1 MSFVLNKNI
10 NLKYI
15 LGRKCPTQT
24 VILSMQSGDIYI
36 FRLLQSGVGAPP
48 LVMLSLSKHPA
59 VRRIFATPDKVFMFF
74 ISTKVERVKP

>member
-15 LGRKCPTQT
+15 FGRKCPPTQT

-36 FRLLQSGVGAPP
+36 FPCHPESIEGSSGAKKNKQDMRLTARCFDRLNMTRET
-48 LVMLSLSKHPA
+48 LN
-59 VRRIFATPDKVFMFF
+59 FT
-74 ISTKVERVKP
+74 T